1 MLFAAT
7 ARGDSNI
14 PPAPT
19 SNAMRYQAGTIQTG
33 KAATTRSRTKAVLP
47 ALVRGSQTR

>member
-19 SNAMRYQAGTIQTG
+19 RNAMWYQAGTIQIG
-33 KAATTRSRTKAVLP
+33 KAATKRSRTESYLA
-47 ALVRGSQTR
+47 ALVRGSQAR